1 MKQEKN
7 YKSFKATLTGKDG
20 FLREIL
26 ISRPSP
32 QIFIPL
38 IKEIN
43 VYLEKPTILPKQVME
58 YRTFLL
64 EDRWKNKLQYKEI

>member
-1 MKQEKN
+1 MEKEKN
-7 YKSFKATLTGKDG
+7 YKSYEATLTGKDG

-26 ISRPSP
+26 ISHPSP

-43 VYLEKPTILPKQVME
+43 VFLEKPTILPKQVME